1 MTKANNQLALREEL
15 LLGRRELSTRFH
27 NLPSRTLEKAQL
39 LVTATR
45 SADAIYYLSAG
56 WACQFREFSAS
67 DQAIVDVYLPGDVI
81 GLDAVWWPLP
91 SKKVMSL
98 TSVVVKMMIEAKHAL
113 LDLMARR
120 SAALYIAWLLG
131 ERQRRSDR
139 HVAAISSLDAG
150 GRVATML
157 LDFHERLF
165 RRELITSSM
174 YNLPL
179 TQIQIGAY
187 LGLTPAHVNRVL
199 RSLRQ
204 ERIAALENH
213 CLTILDFER
222 LVRLAKDNSTE
233 SLGERSLD
241 KSTIPSSQLTGIRGE
256 CSQPGL
262 QFTTVRDIPVV
273 DSTSMV

>member
-1 MTKANNQLALREEL
+1 
-15 LLGRRELSTRFH
+15 
-27 NLPSRTLEKAQL
+27 
-39 LVTATR
+39 
-45 SADAIYYLSAG
+45 
-56 WACQFREFSAS
+56 
-67 DQAIVDVYLPGDVI
+67 
-81 GLDAVWWPLP
+81 
-91 SKKVMSL
+91 
-98 TSVVVKMMIEAKHAL
+98 
-113 LDLMARR
+113 
-120 SAALYIAWLLG
+120 
-131 ERQRRSDR
+131 
-139 HVAAISSLDAG
+139 
-150 GRVATML
+150 ML

-241 KSTIPSSQLTGIRGE
+241 KPTTPNSQLTGIRGE
-256 CSQPGL
+256 CSEPGL